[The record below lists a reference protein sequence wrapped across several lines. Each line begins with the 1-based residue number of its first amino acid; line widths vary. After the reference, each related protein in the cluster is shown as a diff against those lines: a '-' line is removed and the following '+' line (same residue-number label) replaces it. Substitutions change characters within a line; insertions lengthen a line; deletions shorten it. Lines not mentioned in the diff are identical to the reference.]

1 MSPNTTNTM
10 TETNSVVHAG
20 LDIAKAQLQLHLENR
35 QHVLPNTVTG
45 HQRLIRLL
53 RVVAGVHVVCEATGG
68 YERKVVSALHS
79 ANLPVSVV
87 NPAQVRH
94 FALAQG
100 QRAKNDPID
109 AALLTAYGHALRPN
123 ATPVPQAVLA
133 ELRELVQW
141 RDHLKE
147 QLVRARQPAEHATL
161 AFVHRQ
167 QSKEVTHLEK
177 QMAAVE
183 KELAAALTRHPRWRE
198 QVQRLAELDG
208 VGTLTA
214 VSVLSQMPELGQLNR
229 GQAAALAGLAPWTRQ
244 SGPWEGQRHIGGGR
258 AVVRRALYMS
268 AVALARQT
276 GSILGKFYA
285 RLRAAGKPAKVALTA
300 VMRKLLLQMNQVLK
314 YHVPDPA

>member
-20 LDIAKAQLQLHLENR
+20 LDIAKAQLQLHLQNQ

-68 YERKVVSALHS
+68 YERKVVSAFHS

-198 QVQRLAELDG
+198 QGQRPGELDG

-214 VSVLSQMPELGQLNR
+214 GSGVEQSPRTRCIKTPLLPTRSSRGEDGELD
-229 GQAAALAGLAPWTRQ
+229 AALL
-244 SGPWEGQRHIGGGR
+244 
-258 AVVRRALYMS
+258 S
-268 AVALARQT
+268 AVAIASAGF
-276 GSILGKFYA
+276 GSSRTF
-285 RLRAAGKPAKVALTA
+285 
-300 VMRKLLLQMNQVLK
+300 M
-314 YHVPDPA
+314 

>member
-20 LDIAKAQLQLHLENR
+20 LDIAKAQLQLHLQNQ

-161 AFVHRQ
+161 AFVRRQ
-167 QSKEVTHLEK
+167 QSKEARHLEK

-183 KELAAALTRHPRWRE
+183 KELAAALTRHPCWRE
-198 QVQRLAELDG
+198 QVQRLAELGG

-214 VSVLSQMPELGQLNR
+214 GGRVSPEARLGGFQCSP
-229 GQAAALAGLAPWTRQ
+229 GPAAAGAGPGAAPKGTW
-244 SGPWEGQRHIGGGR
+244 GGER
-258 AVVRRALYMS
+258 EQPVR
-268 AVALARQT
+268 
-276 GSILGKFYA
+276 
-285 RLRAAGKPAKVALTA
+285 P
-300 VMRKLLLQMNQVLK
+300 
-314 YHVPDPA
+314 

>member
-20 LDIAKAQLQLHLENR
+20 LDIAKAQLQLHLQNQ

-45 HQRLIRLL
+45 HQRLTRLR
-53 RVVAGVHVVCEATGG
+53 RVVAGVHFVWEATGG
-68 YERKVVSALHS
+68 YERKVVSAFHS

-87 NPAQVRH
+87 TPAQVRH
-94 FALAQG
+94 SARAQA
-100 QRAKNDPID
+100 QRAKTDPIA

-258 AVVRRALYMS
+258 AVVRRGAPTS
-268 AVALARQT
+268 AGGPGPPNASNFGQIHHRPAP
-276 GSILGKFYA
+276 
-285 RLRAAGKPAKVALTA
+285 AGQAPKIAPAPHTA
-300 VMRKLLLQMNQVLK
+300 QN
-314 YHVPDPA
+314 P

>member
-20 LDIAKAQLQLHLENR
+20 LDIAKAQLQLHLQNQ

-214 VSVLSQMPELGQLNR
+214 VRGVGQMPEMGELKPRQTAPLGGLGPWARPNGPGGGKPPNR
-229 GQAAALAGLAPWTRQ
+229 GGPPRGRAGAPHQAGGGGAAKPPHPGQVLPPPPA
-244 SGPWEGQRHIGGGR
+244 SGP
-258 AVVRRALYMS
+258 
-268 AVALARQT
+268 
-276 GSILGKFYA
+276 
-285 RLRAAGKPAKVALTA
+285 
-300 VMRKLLLQMNQVLK
+300 
-314 YHVPDPA
+314 

>member
-20 LDIAKAQLQLHLENR
+20 LDIAKAQLQLHLQNQ

-161 AFVHRQ
+161 AFVRRQ
-167 QSKEVTHLEK
+167 QSKEARHLEK

-183 KELAAALTRHPRWRE
+183 KELAAALTRHPCWRE

-214 VSVLSQMPELGQLNR
+214 VSVLSQMPELGHLNR

-258 AVVRRALYMS
+258 AVVRRGAFLRRGGPG
-268 AVALARQT
+268 RQNRRT
-276 GSILGKFYA
+276 LGEVLPRPPASGETPPKGA
-285 RLRAAGKPAKVALTA
+285 HAAP
-300 VMRKLLLQMNQVLK
+300 LQ
-314 YHVPDPA
+314 

>member
-10 TETNSVVHAG
+10 TERNSVVHAG
-20 LDIAKAQLQLHLENR
+20 LDIAKAQLQLHLENQ

-79 ANLPVSVV
+79 ANLPVSVA

-141 RDHLKE
+141 ATTSRNNWF
-147 QLVRARQPAEHATL
+147 APANPPST
-161 AFVHRQ
+161 
-167 QSKEVTHLEK
+167 
-177 QMAAVE
+177 
-183 KELAAALTRHPRWRE
+183 PRWP
-198 QVQRLAELDG
+198 LS
-208 VGTLTA
+208 TA
-214 VSVLSQMPELGQLNR
+214 SNPKRSPTWKSKWPPSKKNS
-229 GQAAALAGLAPWTRQ
+229 P
-244 SGPWEGQRHIGGGR
+244 PH
-258 AVVRRALYMS
+258 
-268 AVALARQT
+268 
-276 GSILGKFYA
+276 
-285 RLRAAGKPAKVALTA
+285 
-300 VMRKLLLQMNQVLK
+300 
-314 YHVPDPA
+314 

>member
-20 LDIAKAQLQLHLENR
+20 LDIAKAQLQLHLQNQ

-53 RVVAGVHVVCEATGG
+53 RVVAGVPVVCEAPGG

-79 ANLPVSVV
+79 ATLPVSVV
-87 NPAQVRH
+87 TPAQVRH
-94 FALAQG
+94 FALPQG

-133 ELRELVQW
+133 DLRELVQG
-141 RDHLKE
+141 RDRLKE
-147 QLVRARQPAEHATL
+147 KLVRARHPAEHATL

-214 VSVLSQMPELGQLNR
+214 VSGLSQMPELGQLNP
-229 GQAAALAGLAPWTRQ
+229 GQ
-244 SGPWEGQRHIGGGR
+244 
-258 AVVRRALYMS
+258 
-268 AVALARQT
+268 
-276 GSILGKFYA
+276 
-285 RLRAAGKPAKVALTA
+285 
-300 VMRKLLLQMNQVLK
+300 
-314 YHVPDPA
+314 DPAPAGTGPRGRPNGTGERP

>member
-1 MSPNTTNTM
+1 M
-10 TETNSVVHAG
+10 
-20 LDIAKAQLQLHLENR
+20 KC
-35 QHVLPNTVTG
+35 G
-45 HQRLIRLL
+45 HDFAL
-53 RVVAGVHVVCEATGG
+53 EATGG

-198 QVQRLAELDG
+198 QVQRPTEMDG

-214 VSVLSQMPELGQLNR
+214 
-229 GQAAALAGLAPWTRQ
+229 
-244 SGPWEGQRHIGGGR
+244 GR
-258 AVVRRALYMS
+258 AVGVMS
-268 AVALARQT
+268 
-276 GSILGKFYA
+276 GPG
-285 RLRAAGKPAKVALTA
+285 G
-300 VMRKLLLQMNQVLK
+300 LQPR
-314 YHVPDPA
+314 PDPAPAGGGPRGR

>member
-20 LDIAKAQLQLHLENR
+20 LDIAKAQLQLHLENQ

-45 HQRLIRLL
+45 YQRLIRLL

-68 YERKVVSALHS
+68 YERKVVAALHS

-109 AALLTAYGHALRPN
+109 AALLTAYGLALRPN

-161 AFVHRQ
+161 PTPASWGRKKKRSLAF
-167 QSKEVTHLEK
+167 L
-177 QMAAVE
+177 
-183 KELAAALTRHPRWRE
+183 
-198 QVQRLAELDG
+198 VQKARTFA
-208 VGTLTA
+208 
-214 VSVLSQMPELGQLNR
+214 
-229 GQAAALAGLAPWTRQ
+229 
-244 SGPWEGQRHIGGGR
+244 I
-258 AVVRRALYMS
+258 VVRIEHGKAQRAEDGAQQEL
-268 AVALARQT
+268 RPT
-276 GSILGKFYA
+276 GPTDGLCA
-285 RLRAAGKPAKVALTA
+285 RLLPSRDSIPI
-300 VMRKLLLQMNQVLK
+300 
-314 YHVPDPA
+314 

>member
-20 LDIAKAQLQLHLENR
+20 LDIAKAQLQLHLQNQ

-109 AALLTAYGHALRPN
+109 AALLTSSGHALRPN
-123 ATPVPQAVLA
+123 ARPVPEAVLA
-133 ELRELVQW
+133 ELRELVKW

-161 AFVHRQ
+161 AFVRRQ
-167 QSKEVTHLEK
+167 QSKEARHLEK

-183 KELAAALTRHPRWRE
+183 KELAAALTRHPCWRE
-198 QVQRLAELDG
+198 QGQRLAEVDG

-214 VSVLSQMPELGQLNR
+214 GSGVRQMPELGELHRRPAAPPGGPGPRRRPQRPR
-229 GQAAALAGLAPWTRQ
+229 GRHPHPRGRPAPGGAGAAA
-244 SGPWEGQRHIGGGR
+244 
-258 AVVRRALYMS
+258 
-268 AVALARQT
+268 
-276 GSILGKFYA
+276 
-285 RLRAAGKPAKVALTA
+285 
-300 VMRKLLLQMNQVLK
+300 
-314 YHVPDPA
+314 